1 MYSNLLYLW
10 YAIGV
15 FFGFFLYYCMVFVI
29 ATAAAYWYY
38 RQDKNV
44 LSGFSTIR
52 YHLGSI
58 TFAAIVITAITLM
71 RRAANA
77 KSKNN

>member
-1 MYSNLLYLW
+1 
-10 YAIGV
+10 
-15 FFGFFLYYCMVFVI
+15 MVFAI

-44 LSGFSTIR
+44 LSGFGTLR

-58 TFAAIVITAITLM
+58 TFASIVITVITLM
-71 RRAANA
+71 RRAADA
-77 KSKNN
+77 KSQKNEGILGLVFCMIACLLKCI

>member
-1 MYSNLLYLW
+1 
-10 YAIGV
+10 
-15 FFGFFLYYCMVFVI
+15 MVFVV

-44 LSGFSTIR
+44 LSGFGTIR

-58 TFAAIVITAITLM
+58 TFAAIVITVITMM
-71 RRAANA
+71 RRAASA
-77 KSKNN
+77 KSRDN